1 MKGIRNEGDFYIGSM
16 AFLASGVPDMHGK
29 TLSDAERRAM
39 VRRLE
44 TELSILYSEE
54 LKLKRERDEHE
65 LEVRKLRDALKRIT
79 FDMKDAETRA
89 KKREVEVRTVE
100 ENIRQ
105 VKRRINLL

>member
-1 MKGIRNEGDFYIGSM
+1 MGS
-16 AFLASGVPDMHGK
+16 LPSNNPDVHGK

-39 VRRLE
+39 IHRLE
-44 TELSILYSEE
+44 TELSILYSED

-79 FDMKDAETRA
+79 FDMKDAEARA
-89 KKREVEVRTVE
+89 KKRETEMRVVE

-105 VKRRINLL
+105 VKRRINLV